1 MNIDFNCKIKDQTN
15 IYNYDFDD
23 KMNTFKI
30 KKLQELIDFKNIKNV
45 LEVGCFEGGM
55 TRHLNK
61 YFKNVDIIEPATDCI
76 SKMKSLGYKNKFIN
90 NILQNYNTNVKY
102 DLIIISHTLEHIEDR
117 ISALNKAESLLSPNG
132 YLYVVVPNGTSI
144 SRLIAHKLKILPY
157 PCCVTKGEKEHGHFI
172 TYDLFSLERDARK
185 TKLEIIDKGGI
196 ILKIFGNAQ
205 YDKALKHK
213 IIDDNFLNACYELGN
228 ERPLDCSSIYFLGK
242 KNNKY

>member
-1 MNIDFNCKIKDQTN
+1 MNIDFNSKLKDQTN

-23 KMNTFKI
+23 KMNVFKI
-30 KKLQELIDFKNIKNV
+30 KKLQELIVFKNIKNV

-61 YFKNVDIIEPATDCI
+61 HFQNVDIIEPASDSI

-90 NILQNYNTNVKY
+90 DILQNYNTDIKY

-117 ISALNKAESLLSPNG
+117 ITVLNKAETLLSPNG

-157 PCCVTKGEKEHGHFI
+157 PCCVTQGEKEHGHYI

-196 ILKIFGNAQ
+196 VLKIFGNAQ
-205 YDKALKHK
+205 YDKALKNN
-213 IIDDNFLNACYELGN
+213 IVDDNFLEACYKLGN
-228 ERPLDCSSIYFLGK
+228 ERPMDCSSIFFIGQK
-242 KNNKY
+242 K